1 MFNPNVLP
9 PWASNPSLKQF
20 MEFKAMLDFQ
30 CHNVSVVSHL
40 LHRFSYHALPIF
52 ISFSSNVLRDM
63 MIRSF
68 RVCLL
73 CDLVFLT
80 SMVVLLILQ

>member
-1 MFNPNVLP
+1 MFNPNVLQ

-30 CHNVSVVSHL
+30 CYNVSVASHL
-40 LHRFSYHALPIF
+40 LHRFSYHALLIL
-52 ISFSSNVLRDM
+52 ISLSSNVFRDR

-68 RVCLL
+68 EFVYY
-73 CDLVFLT
+73 V
-80 SMVVLLILQ
+80 I